1 MSRIWVLSL
10 IYPAIIE
17 FDKSIVKYPNIRRV
31 AGGASNDILPNL
43 QLPENPVPLM
53 DLSKPVHAIS
63 LPD

>member
-1 MSRIWVLSL
+1 VLSL